1 MLKKYIYAFEE
12 GKKEMKSLL
21 GGKGANLAEMSNI
34 GLPVP
39 PGFTITTE
47 ACIRYLD
54 MGETL
59 DEDLKENIFKYMKD
73 LEEKNDKEFGDL
85 EDPLLVSVRSG
96 AVISMPGMMD
106 TILNLGLNDK
116 SVEGLANRTSNPRF
130 AYDSYRRLIQMFGGV
145 VLGIPNYEFDNFLEK
160 KKEKND
166 YANDTELTVEDLQ
179 DIIEDFKAL
188 IKKRKNIEFP
198 QKPEEQLLMAV
209 KAVFSSWN
217 NSRAISYRNIH
228 DIPHDLGTAV
238 NVQTMV
244 FGNIGEN
251 SGTGV
256 AFTRNPATGENKVFG
271 EFLLN
276 AQGEDVV
283 AGIRTPKDI
292 KELQNL
298 MPEVYDEFVEVTETL
313 EEHYKDMQD
322 IEFTIQ
328 EGDLYIL
335 QTRTGKRTADA
346 AVNIAVDMEEEGLID
361 RETTIMRIDPEDIS
375 QLLHP
380 NFVEDELE
388 KADVL
393 AQGLAASPGAATG
406 KVYFTSEDAVEAASE
421 GEDVILVRKETSPE
435 DIEGMVKA
443 NGILTSRGG
452 MTSHAAV
459 VARGMGKCC
468 VAGAGDIKVDESS
481 KRFFVDD
488 RVFNEG
494 DYISLNGST
503 GDVYAGVVETEDA
516 HLSEEFKMLMD
527 WSDEFRELGVYT
539 NADTPHDSEV
549 ALDFGAEGIGLC
561 RTEHMFFESGRIT
574 SVREMIVADSKK
586 KRKKALDKLFPYQ
599 KDDFKGIFKVMKNK
613 DVTIRLLD
621 PPLHEFLP
629 QNDRDIKALADEL
642 SIPVDKLKRTISELE
657 EMNPMLGHR
666 GCRLGISYPEIYKM
680 QVKAIITAA
689 LEVKEEEGF
698 DVKTDIMIPLVGSE
712 KELAIL
718 RDKAQEVA
726 EELIDESHTEVEYT
740 IGTMI
745 EIPRA
750 ALLADQIARH
760 ADFFSFGTN
769 DLTQMTYGFSRD
781 DAGKFINE
789 YLDNEIFAKDPF
801 AVLDQEGVGKLI
813 EMAVELGRK
822 EKPELKVGICG
833 EHGGEPSSIDFCHRT
848 GLDYVSCSP
857 YRVPIARLA
866 AAQSAINKNNE

>member
-1 MLKKYIYAFEE
+1 LLKKYIYAFEE

-54 MGETL
+54 MGEKL
-59 DEDLKENIFKYMKD
+59 DENLEKNIFKYMEE
-73 LEEKNDKEFGDL
+73 LEKKNEKEFGDL

-116 SVEGLANRTSNPRF
+116 SVEGLAERTSNPRF

-160 KKEKND
+160 KKEKNG
-166 YANDTELTVEDLQ
+166 YANDTELTVDDLK
-179 DIIEDFKAL
+179 DIIEEFKKL
-188 IKKRKNIEFP
+188 IRKRKNIEFP

-217 NSRAISYRNIH
+217 NSRAKSYRNIH

-256 AFTRNPATGENKVFG
+256 AFTRNPATGENSVFG

-292 KELQNL
+292 SELQNL

-328 EGDLYIL
+328 EGNLYIL

-361 RETTIMRIDPEDIS
+361 RKTTIMRIDPEDIS

-380 NFVEDELE
+380 NFIEDELE
-388 KADVL
+388 KADKL
-393 AQGLAASPGAATG
+393 AKGLAASPGAATG
-406 KVYFTSEDAVEAASE
+406 KVYFTSEEAVEAASE

-435 DIEGMVKA
+435 DIEGMVKS

-468 VAGAGDIKVDESS
+468 VAGAGDIQVDENS

-494 DYISLNGST
+494 DYISLNGSS

-549 ALDFGAEGIGLC
+549 AVDFGAEGIGLC
-561 RTEHMFFESGRIT
+561 RTEHMFFESGRIS

-599 KDDFKGIFKVMKNK
+599 KDDFKGIFKVMKDK

-629 QNDRDIKALADEL
+629 QNDRDIKALAEKL
-642 SIPVDKLKRTISELE
+642 SIPVDNLKRKISDLE

-680 QVKAIITAA
+680 QVKAIISAA
-689 LEVKEEEGF
+689 LEVNEEEGYN
-698 DVKTDIMIPLVGSE
+698 VKADIMIPLVGSE

-726 EELIDESHTEVEYT
+726 EELIDESHYDVEYT

-813 EMAVELGRK
+813 ETAVDLGRK
-822 EKPELKVGICG
+822 EKEDLKVGICG

-866 AAQSAINKNNE
+866 AAQSAINNS

>member
-1 MLKKYIYAFEE
+1 MKKYIYAFEE

>member
-54 MGETL
+54 MDETL
-59 DEDLKENIFKYMKD
+59 DDKLEKGIFDYMKD
-73 LEEKNDKEFGDL
+73 LENKNNKEFGDL

-116 SVEGLANRTSNPRF
+116 SVEGLAKKTSNPRF

-160 KKEKND
+160 RKEKKG
-166 YANDTELTVEDLQ
+166 YANDTELTVEDLK

-188 IKKRKNIEFP
+188 IKKRENIEFP
-198 QKPEEQLLMAV
+198 QKPEDQLLMAV

-292 KELQNL
+292 QELNNL
-298 MPEVYDEFVEVTETL
+298 MPEVYDEFIEVTETL
-313 EEHYKDMQD
+313 EQHYKDMQD

-346 AVNIAVDMEEEGLID
+346 AVNIAVDMEEEGLIN

-380 NFVEDELE
+380 NFIEDELE
-388 KADVL
+388 KADIL
-393 AQGLAASPGAATG
+393 ATGLAASPGAASG
-406 KVYFTSEDAVEAASE
+406 KVYFTSEDAVEAAE
-421 GEDVILVRKETSPE
+421 GGEEVILVRKETSPE

-468 VAGAGDIKVDESS
+468 VAGAGDIRVDENT
-481 KRFFVDD
+481 KKFFVDD

-503 GDVYAGVVETEDA
+503 GDVYAGVVKTEDA
-516 HLSEEFKMLMD
+516 HLTEEFKMLMD

-539 NADTPHDSEV
+539 NADTPKDAEV
-549 ALDFGAEGIGLC
+549 AVDFGAEGIGLC

-574 SVREMIVADSKK
+574 SVREMIVANNKK
-586 KRKKALDKLFPYQ
+586 KRQKALDKLFPYQ
-599 KDDFKGIFKVMKNK
+599 KDDFKGIFNVMG
-613 DVTIRLLD
+613 DRAVTIRLLD

-629 QNDRDIKALADEL
+629 QNEKDIKALAGELPITVDEL
-642 SIPVDKLKRTISELE
+642 RRTIEELE

-680 QVKAIITAA
+680 QVKAIISAA
-689 LEVKEEEGF
+689 IEVKEEEGYE
-698 DVKTDIMIPLVGSE
+698 VKPDIMIPLVGSE

-718 RDKAQEVA
+718 REKSEEVA
-726 EELIDESHTEVEYT
+726 EEIIEKSDTKIEYT
-740 IGTMI
+740 VGTMI

-781 DAGKFINE
+781 DAGKFLNE

-813 EMAVELGRK
+813 ETAVKLGRK
-822 EKPELKVGICG
+822 EKEGLKIGICG

-866 AAQSAINKNNE
+866 AAQSAINNNKK

>member
-1 MLKKYIYAFEE
+1 MQKFIYNFQE
-12 GKKEMKSLL
+12 GKTEMKALL
-21 GGKGANLAEMSNI
+21 GGKGANLAEMNKI

-47 ACIRYLD
+47 ACIRYLE
-54 MGETL
+54 MGEKL
-59 DEDLKENIFKYMKD
+59 DENLQKSIFEYLEELEKENNKK
-73 LEEKNDKEFGDL
+73 FGDL
-85 EDPLLVSVRSG
+85 KDPLLLSVRSG
-96 AVISMPGMMD
+96 AVTSMPGMMD

-116 SVEGLANRTSNPRF
+116 SVKGLAKKASNPRF
-130 AYDSYRRLIQMFGGV
+130 AYDSYRRLIQMFANV
-145 VLGIPNYEFDNFLEK
+145 VLDIPGYEFDNLLEK

-166 YANDTELTVEDLQ
+166 YNNDTELNVDDLKE
-179 DIIEDFKAL
+179 IIEEYKSL
-188 IKKRKNIEFP
+188 IKEREQIEFP
-198 QKPEEQLLMAV
+198 QKPGEQLLMAV

-217 NSRAISYRNIH
+217 NPRARSYRNIN

-238 NVQTMV
+238 TVQTMV

-292 KELQNL
+292 NELEKFL
-298 MPEVYDEFVEVTETL
+298 PEVYTELMEITRIL
-313 EEHYKDMQD
+313 EKHYEDMQD

-328 EGDLYIL
+328 EGNLYLL

-346 AVNIAVDMEEEGLID
+346 AVKIAVDMKDEGLID
-361 RETTIMRIDPEDIS
+361 KKTAILRVDPEDIN

-380 NFVEDELE
+380 NFKEDELK
-388 KADVL
+388 KADLL
-393 AQGLAASPGAATG
+393 AIGLAASPGAATG
-406 KVYFTSEDAVEAASE
+406 KIYFRSEDAVQAVTD

-435 DIEGMVKA
+435 DIEGMAKT
-443 NGILTSRGG
+443 NGVLTSRGG

-468 VAGAGDIKVDESS
+468 VAGVGDIKVDEAA
-481 KRFFVDD
+481 KKFYIDD
-488 RVFNEG
+488 RVFKEG
-494 DYISLNGST
+494 DYISLNGSL
-503 GDVYAGVVETEDA
+503 GEVYAGIVETTDA
-516 HLSEEFKMLMD
+516 HLSDNFKKLMQ
-527 WSDEFRELGVYT
+527 WSDQYRKLKIYT
-539 NADTPHDSEV
+539 NADNQKDAV
-549 ALDFGAEGIGLC
+549 IALNFGAEGIGLC
-561 RTEHMFFESGRIT
+561 RTEHMFFDSSRIN
-574 SVREMIVADSKK
+574 SVREMIVANTSK

-599 KDDFKGIFKVMKNK
+599 KDDFKELFKVMEAK
-613 DVTIRLLD
+613 DLTIRLLD

-629 QNDRDIKALADEL
+629 QEESEIKSLADEL
-642 SIPVDKLKRTISELE
+642 SISIQELKTITEELAE
-657 EMNPMLGHR
+657 VNPMLGHR

-680 QVKAIITAA
+680 QVKAIISAA
-689 LEVKEEEGF
+689 LEVKAEKGY
-698 DVKTDIMIPLVGSE
+698 DVKADIMIPLIGTE

-718 RDKAQEVA
+718 REQTLELA
-726 EELIDESHTEVEYT
+726 EELIAKSDAELNYS

-750 ALLADQIARH
+750 ALLADEIAKH

-781 DAGKFINE
+781 DSGRFINH
-789 YLDNEIFAKDPF
+789 YLEQEIFKKDPF
-801 AVLDQEGVGKLI
+801 TVLDQSGVGKLLK
-813 EMAVELGRK
+813 MGVELGRK
-822 EKPELKVGICG
+822 TKEDLKIGICG
-833 EHGGEPSSIDFCHRT
+833 EHGGEPASIDFCHKIA
-848 GLDYVSCSP
+848 LDYVSCSP

-866 AAQSAINKNNE
+866 AAQSAIKND

>member
-1 MLKKYIYAFEE
+1 MKKYIYAFEE

-54 MGETL
+54 MGEKL
-59 DEDLKENIFKYMKD
+59 DDDLKEGIFDYMAD
-73 LEEKNDKEFGDL
+73 LEKKNNKEFGDL

-116 SVEGLANRTSNPRF
+116 SVEGLAKKTSNPRF

-160 KKEKND
+160 RKEKKGYD
-166 YANDTELTVEDLQ
+166 NDTELTVNDLK

-292 KELQNL
+292 QELNKL
-298 MPEVYDEFVEVTETL
+298 MPEVYDEFIEVTETL

-380 NFVEDELE
+380 NFIEDELE
-388 KADVL
+388 KADIL
-393 AQGLAASPGAATG
+393 ATGLAASPGAASG
-406 KVYFTSEDAVEAASE
+406 KAYFTSEDAVEAAES

-435 DIEGMVKA
+435 DIEGMVKS

-468 VAGAGDIKVDESS
+468 VAGAGDIRVDESS
-481 KRFFVDD
+481 KKFFVED

-503 GDVYAGVVETEDA
+503 GDVYAGVVKTEDA
-516 HLSEEFKMLMD
+516 HLTEEFKMLMD

-539 NADTPHDSEV
+539 NADTPKDAEV
-549 ALDFGAEGIGLC
+549 AVDFGAEGIGLC

-574 SVREMIVADSKK
+574 SVREMIIANTKK
-586 KRKKALDKLFPYQ
+586 KRQKALDKLFPYQ
-599 KDDFKGIFKVMKNK
+599 KDDFKGIFKVMG
-613 DVTIRLLD
+613 DRAVTIRLLD

-629 QNDRDIKALADEL
+629 QNEKDIKALAEELPVTVDEL
-642 SIPVDKLKRTISELE
+642 RRTIEELE

-680 QVKAIITAA
+680 QVKAIISAA
-689 LEVKEEEGF
+689 IEIKEEEGY
-698 DVKTDIMIPLVGSE
+698 DVKPDIMIPLVGSE

-718 RDKAQEVA
+718 REKAQEVA
-726 EELIDESHTEVEYT
+726 EEIIDNSHTKIEYT
-740 IGTMI
+740 VGTMI

-781 DAGKFINE
+781 DAGKFLNE

-813 EMAVELGRK
+813 ETAVELGRK
-822 EKPELKVGICG
+822 EKPELKIGICG

-866 AAQSAINKNNE
+866 AAQSAINNNKK

>member
-1 MLKKYIYAFEE
+1 MLKKYVYAFEE

-21 GGKGANLAEMSNI
+21 GGKGANLAEMSKI

-39 PGFTITTE
+39 PGFTLTTE
-47 ACIRYLD
+47 ACIHYIEI
-54 MGETL
+54 GEKL
-59 DEDLKENIFKYMKD
+59 EDSLKESIFEHLED
-73 LEEKNDKEFGDL
+73 LEEKVGKEFGDVN
-85 EDPLLVSVRSG
+85 DPLLVSVRSG

-106 TILNLGLNDK
+106 TILNLGLNDE
-116 SVEGLANRTSNPRF
+116 SVDGLAKKTSNPRF
-130 AYDSYRRLIQMFGGV
+130 AYDSYRRLIQMFGNV
-145 VLGIPNYEFDNFLEK
+145 VLGIPGYEFDNYLEDK
-160 KKEKND
+160 KDEKGYD
-166 YANDTELTVEDLQ
+166 NDTDLTVEDLK
-179 DIIEDFKAL
+179 DIIKDFKAL
-188 IKKRKNIEFP
+188 IKNRKDIEFP

-209 KAVFSSWN
+209 KAVFSSWDN
-217 NSRAISYRNIH
+217 NRAISYRNH
-228 DIPHDLGTAV
+228 NDIPHDLGTAV

-244 FGNIGEN
+244 FGNIGEK

-292 KELQNL
+292 QELQNL
-298 MPEVYDEFVEVTETL
+298 MPDVYDEFIEVTETL
-313 EEHYKDMQD
+313 EQHYKDMQD

-328 EGDLYIL
+328 EGDLYLL

-361 RETTIMRIDPEDIS
+361 KETAVMRIDPEDIS

-380 NFVEDELE
+380 NFKEDELE
-388 KADVL
+388 KADLL
-393 AQGLAASPGAATG
+393 ATGLAASPGAATG
-406 KVYFTSEDAVEAASE
+406 KIYFNSEDAAEAAAD

-435 DIEGMVKA
+435 DIEGMVKS

-468 VAGAGDIKVDESS
+468 VAGAGDIQVDESS
-481 KRFFVDD
+481 RQFFVDD

-494 DYISLNGST
+494 DFISLNGST
-503 GDVYAGVVETEDA
+503 GEVYAGVVETTDA
-516 HLSEEFKMLMD
+516 HLTENFKMLMR
-527 WSDEFRELGVYT
+527 WSDKYRTMGVYT
-539 NADTPHDSEV
+539 NADTPHDAEV

-561 RTEHMFFESGRIT
+561 RTEHMFFDSERII

-599 KDDFKGIFKVMKNK
+599 KEDFKGIFKVMEDKT
-613 DVTIRLLD
+613 VTVRLLD

-629 QNDRDIKALADEL
+629 QNDRDIKNLADQL
-642 SIPVDKLKRTISELE
+642 SVPVDDLKRLIGELE

-666 GCRLGISYPEIYKM
+666 GCRLGITYPEIYKM
-680 QVKAIITAA
+680 QVKAIISAA
-689 LEVKEEEGF
+689 LEVKEEEGY
-698 DVKTDIMIPLVGSE
+698 DVKADIMIPLVGTA
-712 KELAIL
+712 KELEIL
-718 RDKAQEVA
+718 REDALEVA
-726 EELIDESHTEVEYT
+726 EELLENSSVKINYS

-750 ALLADQIARH
+750 ALTADKVAAH

-781 DAGKFINE
+781 DAGKFISK
-789 YLDNEIFAKDPF
+789 YLDQDIFAKDPF
-801 AVLDQEGVGKLI
+801 QVLDQEGVGQLV
-813 EMAVELGRK
+813 ETAVKLGRQ
-822 EKPELKVGICG
+822 EKPDLKLGICG
-833 EHGGEPSSIDFCHRT
+833 EHGGEPSSVEFCHRT
-848 GLDYVSCSP
+848 GLNYVSCSP

-866 AAQSAINKNNE
+866 AAQAALKND

>member
-1 MLKKYIYAFEE
+1 MEKFIYNFKE
-12 GKKEMKSLL
+12 GKKELKPLL
-21 GGKGANLAEMSNI
+21 GGKGANLAEMGNI

-47 ACIRYLD
+47 ACIRYLE
-54 MGETL
+54 MGEKL
-59 DEDLKENIFKYMKD
+59 DQELQESIFEYLEELEKENNKKFD
-73 LEEKNDKEFGDL
+73 NF
-85 EDPLLVSVRSG
+85 EDPLLLSVRSG
-96 AVISMPGMMD
+96 AVTSMPGMMD

-116 SVEGLANRTSNPRF
+116 SVKGLAKKASNPRF
-130 AYDSYRRLIQMFGGV
+130 AYDSYRRLIQMFANV
-145 VLGIPNYEFDNFLEK
+145 VLDIPGYEFDNLLEK

-166 YANDTELTVEDLQ
+166 YTNDTELSVDDLK
-179 DIIEDFKAL
+179 DIIEEYKRL
-188 IKKRKNIEFP
+188 IKKRAKIEFP

-217 NSRAISYRNIH
+217 NPRAKSYRNIN

-238 NVQTMV
+238 TVQTMV

-292 KELQNL
+292 GELKTL
-298 MPEVYDEFVEVTETL
+298 MPEVYDELMEITKTL
-313 EEHYKDMQD
+313 EKHYKDMQD

-328 EGDLYIL
+328 EGNLYLL

-346 AVNIAVDMEEEGLID
+346 AVKIAVDMKEEGLID
-361 RETTIMRIDPEDIS
+361 KKTAILRVDPEDIN

-380 NFVEDELE
+380 NFKKAELK
-388 KADVL
+388 KADLL
-393 AQGLAASPGAATG
+393 ATGLAASPGAATG
-406 KVYFTSEDAVEAASE
+406 KIYFSSEDAVQAVID

-435 DIEGMVKA
+435 DIEGMAKT
-443 NGILTSRGG
+443 NGVLTSRGG

-468 VAGAGDIKVDESS
+468 VAGVGAIRVDEDA
-481 KRFFVDD
+481 KKFYVDD
-488 RVFNEG
+488 RVFTEG
-494 DYISLNGST
+494 DYISLNGSL
-503 GDVYAGVVETEDA
+503 GEVYAGVIETTDA
-516 HLSEEFKMLMD
+516 HLSDNFKKLMQ
-527 WSDEFRELGVYT
+527 WSDQYRKLGIYT
-539 NADTPHDSEV
+539 NADNQKDAV
-549 ALDFGAEGIGLC
+549 IALNFGAEGVGLC
-561 RTEHMFFESGRIT
+561 RTEHMFFDSSRIN
-574 SVREMIVADSKK
+574 SVREMIVANTKK

-599 KDDFKGIFKVMKNK
+599 KDDFKEIFKVMEDK
-613 DVTIRLLD
+613 DLTIRLLD
-621 PPLHEFLP
+621 PPLHEFLA
-629 QNDRDIKALADEL
+629 QEESEIKLLADEL
-642 SIPVDKLKRTISELE
+642 SISIQELKTITEELE
-657 EMNPMLGHR
+657 EVNPMLGHR

-680 QVKAIITAA
+680 QVKAIISAA
-689 LEVKEEEGF
+689 LEVKAEKGY
-698 DVKTDIMIPLVGSE
+698 DVKADIMIPLISTE

-718 RDKAQEVA
+718 REQALEIA
-726 EELIDESHTEVEYT
+726 EELIDKSDTEIRYS

-750 ALLADQIARH
+750 ALLADDIAKH

-781 DAGKFINE
+781 DSGRFINQ
-789 YLDNEIFAKDPF
+789 YLEQEIFKKDPF
-801 AVLDQEGVGKLI
+801 TVLDQSGVGKLLK
-813 EMAVELGRK
+813 MGVELGRK
-822 EKPELKVGICG
+822 TKENLKIGICG
-833 EHGGEPSSIDFCHRT
+833 EHGGEPSSIDFCHRI
-848 GLDYVSCSP
+848 GLNYVSCSP

-866 AAQSAINKNNE
+866 AAQSAIKND